1 MMSTMSLQTKSS
13 FDVKKRDIK
22 SKDFHVPVMLKE
34 AIEYLN
40 IKENGI
46 YVDGTIGSG
55 GHSAEILS
63 NISQGKLIGL
73 DRDAEALKTS
83 KERFSASAYPII
95 LEKESYHNYLN
106 VLKKNKIKNA
116 DGILLDLG
124 LSAMQLLSSNRGF
137 TFKKNEKLD
146 MRFDID
152 SGINASQF
160 LHQLS
165 QQDLARIINEFSDE
179 RFSSKI
185 SKAIK
190 AKENLKTTFDLK
202 NAIDEVTPTHKRS
215 KTYARVFQS
224 IRIAV
229 NEELQKLKK
238 FFSLFLYGLK
248 TGSRAVFISYHS
260 IEDRIVK
267 HSLKGLKKDGKIKIL
282 TKKPILPQRREII
295 INSKSRS
302 AKLRAIEVL

>member
-1 MMSTMSLQTKSS
+1 MNLQTKSL
-13 FDVKKRDIK
+13 FNVKRGDFK
-22 SKDFHVPVMLKE
+22 SKEFHVPVMLKE
-34 AIEYLN
+34 VIEYLN
-40 IKENGI
+40 IKEDGI
-46 YVDGTIGSG
+46 YVDGTLGSG

-73 DRDAEALKTS
+73 DRDAEALKAS
-83 KERFSASAYPII
+83 KKRFSASACPII

-152 SGINASQF
+152 SGIGASRF
-160 LHQLS
+160 LHQSS
-165 QQDLARIINEFSDE
+165 QQDLASIIKNYSDE

-229 NEELQKLKK
+229 NEELQKLRE

-248 TGSRAVFISYHS
+248 AGSRAVFISYHS

-267 HSLKGLKKDGKIKIL
+267 HSLKGLKNDRKIKIL
-282 TKKPILPQRREII
+282 TKKPIIPQRNEII
-295 INSKSRS
+295 INPKSRS
-302 AKLRAIEVL
+302 AKLRAVEVL

>member
-1 MMSTMSLQTKSS
+1 MNLQTKSS
-13 FDVKKRDIK
+13 FSVKKNNFK
-22 SKDFHVPVMLKE
+22 LKEFHVPVMVEE
-34 AIEYLN
+34 AVEYLK

-46 YVDGTIGSG
+46 YVDGTLGSG

-63 NISQGKLIGL
+63 KISQGKLIGL

-83 KERFSASAYPII
+83 KKRFSASAYPII
-95 LEKESYHNYLN
+95 FEKESYHNYLDI
-106 VLKKNKIKNA
+106 LKKNKIKCA

-124 LSAMQLLSSNRGF
+124 LSTMQLLSSHRGF

-152 SGINASQF
+152 SGISASRF
-160 LHQLS
+160 LHQSS
-165 QQDLARIINEFSDE
+165 QQDLARIIKKYSDE

-215 KTYARVFQS
+215 KTYSRVFQS

-238 FFSLFLYGLK
+238 FFSLFIYGLK

-267 HSLKGLKKDGKIKIL
+267 HSLKELKNDGKIKIL
-282 TKKPILPQRREII
+282 TKKPILPQRKEII
-295 INSKSRS
+295 INPKSRS

>member
-13 FDVKKRDIK
+13 FNVKKSDTK
-22 SKDFHVPVMLKE
+22 SKEFHVPVMIKE
-34 AIEYLN
+34 VIEYLN
-40 IKENGI
+40 IQENGI
-46 YVDGTIGSG
+46 YVDGTLGSG

-152 SGINASQF
+152 SGITASQF
-160 LHQLS
+160 LHRLN
-165 QQDLARIINEFSDE
+165 QQDLARIINKYSDE

>member
-1 MMSTMSLQTKSS
+1 MSLQTKSS
-13 FDVKKRDIK
+13 FNVKKSDSK
-22 SKDFHVPVMLKE
+22 SKEFHVPVMIKE
-34 AIEYLN
+34 VIEYLN
-40 IKENGI
+40 IQENGI
-46 YVDGTIGSG
+46 YVDGTLGSG

-83 KERFSASAYPII
+83 KERFGASAYPII

-124 LSAMQLLSSNRGF
+124 LSAMQLQSSNRGF

-165 QQDLARIINEFSDE
+165 QQDLAKIINKYSDE
-179 RFSSKI
+179 RFSLKI

-238 FFSLFLYGLK
+238 FFSLFLHGLK
-248 TGSRAVFISYHS
+248 AGSRAVFISYHS

-267 HSLKGLKKDGKIKIL
+267 HSLKSLKNDGKIKIL
-282 TKKPILPQRREII
+282 TKKPILPQSKEII
-295 INSKSRS
+295 INPKSRS

>member
-13 FDVKKRDIK
+13 FNVKNSDTK
-22 SKDFHVPVMLKE
+22 SKEFHVPVMIKE
-34 AIEYLN
+34 VIEYLN
-40 IKENGI
+40 IKEDGI
-46 YVDGTIGSG
+46 YVDGTLGSG

-124 LSAMQLLSSNRGF
+124 LSAMHLLSSNRGF

-160 LHQLS
+160 LHQIS
-165 QQDLARIINEFSDE
+165 QQDLARIINKYSDE
-179 RFSSKI
+179 QFSSKI

-202 NAIDEVTPTHKRS
+202 NAIDEVTPKHKRS

>member
-1 MMSTMSLQTKSS
+1 MNLQTKSS
-13 FDVKKRDIK
+13 FDVKKSNFK
-22 SKDFHVPVMLKE
+22 SKEFHVPVMIKE
-34 AIEYLN
+34 VIKYLN

-46 YVDGTIGSG
+46 YVDGTLGSG
-55 GHSAEILS
+55 GHSEKILS
-63 NISQGKLIGL
+63 NISQGKLICL

-83 KERFSASAYPII
+83 KKRFSASAYPII

-106 VLKKNKIKNA
+106 VLKKNKIKSA

-124 LSAMQLLSSNRGF
+124 LSAMQLQSSNRGF

-152 SGINASQF
+152 SGINASRF
-160 LHQLS
+160 LHQSS
-165 QQDLARIINEFSDE
+165 QQDLARIIKKYSDE

-190 AKENLKTTFDLK
+190 AKQNLKTTFDLK
-202 NAIDEVTPTHKRS
+202 NAIDEVTPMHKRS

-229 NEELQKLKK
+229 NEELQKLKN
-238 FFSLFLYGLK
+238 FLNLFLYGLK
-248 TGSRAVFISYHS
+248 AGSRAVFISYHS

-267 HSLKGLKKDGKIKIL
+267 HSLKGLKNDGKIKIL
-282 TKKPILPQRREII
+282 TKKPILPQKEEIL
-295 INSKSRS
+295 INPKSRS

>member
-1 MMSTMSLQTKSS
+1 MNLQTKSS
-13 FDVKKRDIK
+13 FDVKKSNFK
-22 SKDFHVPVMLKE
+22 SKEFHVPVMIKE
-34 AIEYLN
+34 VIKYLN

-46 YVDGTIGSG
+46 YVDGTLGSG
-55 GHSAEILS
+55 GHSEKILS
-63 NISQGKLIGL
+63 NISQGKLICL

-83 KERFSASAYPII
+83 KKRFSASAYPII
-95 LEKESYHNYLN
+95 LEKESYHNYIN

-146 MRFDID
+146 MRFDIN
-152 SGINASQF
+152 SGVSASQF

-165 QQDLARIINEFSDE
+165 QQDLARIINKYSDE

-202 NAIDEVTPTHKRS
+202 NAIDEVTPAHKRS

-248 TGSRAVFISYHS
+248 AGSRAVFISYHS

-267 HSLKGLKKDGKIKIL
+267 HSLKGLKNDGKIKIL
-282 TKKPILPQRREII
+282 TKKPILPQRKEII
-295 INSKSRS
+295 INPKSRS